1 MSPDYKAPK
10 VLELCCEDDSGITKA
25 VEARGGIGIRC
36 GLFNGCDLNKKSGFH
51 KVYNLIVDERPDVVW
66 VSLPCGPTSSI
77 QELNK
82 LTPEGKAKVEKKV
95 AQSKRL
101 AAKAVT
107 LMELQQSQGGEVV
120 QEWPRYNKG
129 WTFRSI
135 QAYWNT
141 MPFQEATVDGC
152 AYGLRAPCGGLIKKP
167 WRLRATTKRVWK
179 LQNLCQCQEP
189 HVPCEGG
196 ALTRMT
202 AFYPAKMCLQTA
214 KMVEE
219 VHYDRV
225 AQAYALEEVP
235 DCNPDVLKQ
244 FTDQEVQSTALE
256 VLMLHKKLGHPS
268 RQAFVRMLKDRGAS
282 LLIRTLASIVH
293 CQDCQEAAIP
303 PSRRAVTLEQ
313 ATELWEEVQL
323 DNMEITVGEET
334 FHFQIAVDEASGYGA
349 ATFLFKH
356 DAAPGCS
363 RNATSL
369 ESIEAFYKGWI
380 QYFGYPKILK
390 LDKEGA
396 HRGRELEEWAE
407 SHGLEVEAI
416 PAECHGQIGQAER
429 MIGTLKQKL
438 MTHLRSSDASPE
450 VAVWAMMG
458 AHNTMANVAGYTPAQ
473 WVFGRNF
480 SQSERLHDGPDLPYW
495 SGR

>member
-1 MSPDYKAPK
+1 MWRHRHQATLRAEHGETKLGKLETAATVPPARNSTSSNPMANGMTSTNYDLYEHDGGQHCGGMVAEELRRSTSFTPGGILPSGHTLRGKRKSNYEPEEDEVVTEKLKPEETSFLVEEVTQYNEALDEIFVSLNAMSPDYKAPK

-225 AQAYALEEVP
+225 AQAYAAEEMP
-235 DCNPDVLKQ
+235 DCNTDVLKQ

-293 CQDCQEAAIP
+293 CQDC
-303 PSRRAVTLEQ
+303 
-313 ATELWEEVQL
+313 
-323 DNMEITVGEET
+323 
-334 FHFQIAVDEASGYGA
+334 
-349 ATFLFKH
+349 
-356 DAAPGCS
+356 
-363 RNATSL
+363 
-369 ESIEAFYKGWI
+369 
-380 QYFGYPKILK
+380 
-390 LDKEGA
+390 
-396 HRGRELEEWAE
+396 
-407 SHGLEVEAI
+407 
-416 PAECHGQIGQAER
+416 
-429 MIGTLKQKL
+429 
-438 MTHLRSSDASPE
+438 
-450 VAVWAMMG
+450 
-458 AHNTMANVAGYTPAQ
+458 
-473 WVFGRNF
+473 
-480 SQSERLHDGPDLPYW
+480 
-495 SGR
+495 